1 MNARQL
7 IVLAGL
13 AIVSVVVTA
22 AVMRTTATT
31 IASDRRGEVVVPA
44 LRTKAN
50 EITGL
55 TVRDG
60 ANTLAIERRDNGF
73 VAADSGFPVKIDML
87 RDAVTSIADLTFDEA
102 RTADPTRYSDLGL
115 AESGSEHVGKELV
128 FRGSNGDIADIFVG
142 NRDTTV
148 GIAGGGQFVRLKGQP
163 QTWLARGS
171 VRLPSSQTAW
181 YMPVDF
187 DIKRSEIKKLQ
198 LAGGGRDGVTAH
210 ANPEQIGDFTLESVP
225 QDRTTDSFKVSR
237 LATPFDAF
245 AFQEVRR
252 RTGPAP
258 ADARRLVAE
267 TDDGVRLTLTSIG
280 QLPDGWVQV
289 TAEAMNDGK
298 RDKASA
304 IAAKTESFEFRLPSQ
319 QLELLGWTVK
329 DLTIAQPDGGGEPKQ
344 GDDDLKQGDVD
355 AKPGDGDAKPGD
367 GVPKP

>member
-13 AIVSVVVTA
+13 AIVSVVATA

-31 IASDRRGEVVVPA
+31 IASDRRGEIVVPA
-44 LRTKAN
+44 LRAKAN
-50 EITGL
+50 EITSL

-60 ANTLAIERRDNGF
+60 ANTLAIERRDNDF
-73 VAADSGFPVKIDML
+73 VDADSGFPVKIDML
-87 RDAVTSIADLTFDEA
+87 RDAVASIADLTFDEA
-102 RTADPTRYSDLGL
+102 RTADPTRYGDLGL
-115 AESGSEHVGKELV
+115 AESGSENVAKELV
-128 FRGSNGDIADIFVG
+128 FRGRNGDIADIFVG

-171 VRLPSSQTAW
+171 VRLPSGQTAW

-187 DIKRSEIKKLQ
+187 DIKRSEIKKLE

-210 ANPEQIGDFTLESVP
+210 ANPEQPGDFTLENAP
-225 QDRTTDSFKVSR
+225 EHRTTDSFKVSR

-252 RTGPAP
+252 RTGTAP
-258 ADARRLVAE
+258 ADARHLVAE
-267 TDDGVRLTLTSIG
+267 TDDGVRVTLTSIG

-319 QLELLGWTVK
+319 QLELLGWTVS
-329 DLTIAQPDGGGEPKQ
+329 DLTIPARDGGDEPKQ
-344 GDDDLKQGDVD
+344 DDIDTKQGDVD
-355 AKPGDGDAKPGD
+355 AKPGDVDAKPGD
-367 GVPKP
+367 GDRKP